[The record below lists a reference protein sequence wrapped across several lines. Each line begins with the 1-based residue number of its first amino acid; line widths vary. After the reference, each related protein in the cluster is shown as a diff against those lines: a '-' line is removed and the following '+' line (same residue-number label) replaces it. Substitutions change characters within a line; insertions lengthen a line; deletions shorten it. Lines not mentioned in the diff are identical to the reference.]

1 MRVTLADVAKR
12 AGVSPSTASRVLNQR
27 TSGVRISN
35 ATRQRILQ
43 VARELNYSPNPVARA
58 LRMKKTNTVG
68 IVSFDVNDPIAIA
81 YASSIDRHLVASGYR
96 TIVGDARNDAGT
108 AMEHV
113 DYFLFARV
121 DGIVL
126 LASSYRPDAAALVE
140 LGSNR
145 GVPIVCALR
154 DLSAAGVQ
162 SFVADYR
169 QGTREITR
177 HLLTVGYRRLAVIVG
192 AEMYEPD
199 GTDRL
204 QGAKDACRE
213 WGIDI
218 APDMIVR
225 DDEGGWNPKVGYRS
239 MQRLLKC
246 DPVPEAVVA
255 FDDVTAYGAIRAIY
269 EAGMRVPDDIAVVG
283 LDDLAVS
290 AFFNPPLT
298 TVRQPVEELAAALSQ
313 YLIQAIEGDIQLA
326 STCCEFSP
334 QVVIRESVDATTN
347 RNSTRRVTKR

>member
-1 MRVTLADVAKR
+1 MRITLADVAKR

-27 TSGVRISN
+27 TSSVRISN

-43 VARELNYSPNPVARA
+43 AARELNYSPNPVARA
-58 LRMKKTNTVG
+58 LRMQRTNTVG
-68 IVSFDVNDPIAIA
+68 IVSFDVNDPMAIA

-96 TIVGDARNDAGT
+96 TIVSDARNDAGT

-113 DYFLFARV
+113 DYFLSARV

-126 LASSYRPDAAALVE
+126 LASSYRPDAATLVGLE
-140 LGSNR
+140 SNYE
-145 GVPIVCALR
+145 VPIVCALR
-154 DLSAAGVQ
+154 DQSADGIQ

-169 QGTREITR
+169 EGTREITL
-177 HLLTVGYRRLAVIVG
+177 HLLSVGYRRLAVIVG

-204 QGAKDACRE
+204 HGAKDACRD

-218 APDMIVR
+218 TPHMIVR

-239 MQRLLKC
+239 MQRLLRC
-246 DPVPEAVVA
+246 EPLPEAVIA

-269 EAGMRVPDDIAVVG
+269 EADMRVPNDIAVVG

-298 TVRQPVEELAAALSQ
+298 TVRQPVEELATALTQ
-313 YLIQAIEGDIQLA
+313 YLIQAIESGIEA
-326 STCCEFSP
+326 PVTCREFSP
-334 QVVIRESVDATTN
+334 QVVIRESALRSHRLQPDTTCH
-347 RNSTRRVTKR
+347 K